1 VIALAIAIGVATV
14 TGFIALSWEIVWFRA
29 FSFATG
35 TSPTVFGILLAA
47 FLAGTAS
54 GSYLARKVAN
64 ARDGFREPQH
74 LGLLG
79 WILSATSLAAFFV
92 VPLLTRVITVGHWG
106 LALPLVFVATLG
118 WGFALP
124 MVAGF
129 AVDPYGD
136 AGRGVS
142 YIYFGNIVGCVVGTL
157 LTGLILFDV
166 MPLKTI
172 SIVLGLLGQLVA
184 IVLIAR
190 IGPPMR
196 VARMTIGLVILLM
209 YPLAGSVA
217 FDEMWER
224 LQWRKNFQE
233 GNQFTDIIENRAG
246 VITVT
251 NTGEIYGGGA
261 YDGVI
266 STDLV
271 NDRNGILRAYALSG
285 FHPAPR
291 RVLMIGLSGGAWA
304 EVIANIPSVE
314 ELVIVEINRGY
325 LPLVARYPEVA
336 PVLSNQKVKIV
347 IDDGRRWMARNPFE
361 RFDAIVANT
370 TFHWRANATNLL
382 SVEYLELCRS
392 HLRPG
397 GILFYNTTLSD
408 DALVTGMR
416 VFPFGYRYHAFALVS
431 DSPVVWDGER
441 FRSTV
446 VGMVINGRRVIDPVQ
461 DSVVLSRAVDPGPQS
476 IESRS
481 HVLERLSSARTVTD
495 DNMVT
500 EWRKSFGIRVIS
512 GIRKILAAPST

>member
-1 VIALAIAIGVATV
+1 MALAIAIGVATI

-54 GSYLARKVAN
+54 GSYLARKVAD
-64 ARDGFREPQH
+64 ARGGFRETRH

-79 WILSATSLAAFFV
+79 WILSATSLAAFLV
-92 VPLLTRVITVGHWG
+92 VPLLTRVITVSHWG
-106 LALPLVFVATLG
+106 LALPLVFAATLG

-129 AVDPYGD
+129 AVDPDRD
-136 AGRGVS
+136 AGSGVS

-157 LTGLILFDV
+157 LTGLILFDI
-166 MPLKTI
+166 MSLETI
-172 SIVLGLLGQLVA
+172 SIALGLLGQIVA
-184 IVLIAR
+184 VVLIVRAGGSAR
-190 IGPPMR
+190 LSR
-196 VARMTIGLVILLM
+196 VVAALLTLFV
-209 YPLAGSVA
+209 YPLIGSVA

-224 LQWRKNFQE
+224 LQWRKNYE
-233 GNQFTDIIENRAG
+233 AGSQFTDIVENRAG

-251 NTGEIYGGGA
+251 KTGEIYGGGA

-325 LPLVARYPEVA
+325 LPLVARYPAVA
-336 PVLSNQKVKIV
+336 SVLSNPKVKIV
-347 IDDGRRWMARNPFE
+347 IDDGRRWMARNPSE
-361 RFDAIVANT
+361 RFDAIIANT

-382 SVEYLELCRS
+382 SVEYLELSRS
-392 HLRPG
+392 HLLPG

-408 DALVTGMR
+408 DALATGLR

-431 DSPVVWDGER
+431 DSPVRWDGER

-446 VGMVINGRRVIDPVQ
+446 IGMTVNGRPVIDPVK
-461 DSVVLSRAVDPGPQS
+461 DSIVLSRAVNPGPALLEPRAQVL
-476 IESRS
+476 SR
-481 HVLERLSSARTVTD
+481 LADARTVTD

-500 EWRKSFGIRVIS
+500 EWGRAFVFRLFPSIR
-512 GIRKILAAPST
+512 

>member
-1 VIALAIAIGVATV
+1 VALIIAIAVATL

-54 GSYLARKVAN
+54 GSYLARRIAD
-64 ARDGFREPQH
+64 ARGGFRESRH
-74 LGLLG
+74 LLFLG
-79 WILSATSLAAFFV
+79 WILGGTSLAAFLV

-106 LALPLVFVATLG
+106 FALPLVFIATVG

-129 AVDPYGD
+129 AVDPDRD
-136 AGRGVS
+136 AGSKVS
-142 YIYFGNIVGCVVGTL
+142 YIYFGNIVGCVAGTL
-157 LTGLILFDV
+157 ITGLVLFDV
-166 MPLKTI
+166 ISLESI

-190 IGPPMR
+190 LGDGLRSLR
-196 VARMTIGLVILLM
+196 VAIGLAVLFI

-217 FDEMWER
+217 FDEMYER
-224 LQWRKNFQE
+224 LQWRRNYHE
-233 GNQFTDIIENRAG
+233 GNRFTDIIENRAG

-251 NTGEIYGGGA
+251 KTGEIYGGGA

-285 FHPAPR
+285 FHPSPK

-304 EVIANIPSVE
+304 QVIANMPGVE
-314 ELVIVEINRGY
+314 ELVVVEINRGY
-325 LPLVARYPEVA
+325 LSLVDRYPAVRSL
-336 PVLSNQKVKIV
+336 LSNPKVRIV
-347 IDDGRRWMARNPFE
+347 VDDGRRWMARNPSE
-361 RFDAIVANT
+361 KFDAIVANT

-382 SVEYLELCRS
+382 SIEYLSLCRA
-392 HLRPG
+392 HLLPG
-397 GILFYNTTLSD
+397 GVLFYNTTSSD
-408 DALVTGMR
+408 DALATGLR
-416 VFPFGYRYHAFALVS
+416 FFPYGYRFHAFALVS
-431 DSPVVWDGER
+431 DSPVRWDGER

-446 VGMVINGRRVIDPVQ
+446 LGMKIDGKRVLDPLRQ
-461 DSVVLSRAVDPGPQS
+461 PDQEVLMRSGSPGPEW

-481 HVLERLSSARTVTD
+481 SVLDRLSLARTVTD

-500 EWRKSFGIRVIS
+500 EWRKAAVFRLVRGIR
-512 GIRKILAAPST
+512 